1 MGVSSDLP
9 QFTPALTGDVIFDI
23 DIQFDQRP
31 ADMVKSQNSS
41 LMRNPMGSQMRSIL
55 LAFLLLASST
65 IVSAQAIDTTVCLVV
80 TSEKDVAYATGGKP
94 LTSCDP
100 QRIYQMISGDNASIM
115 LLQYTADGRLI
126 TTMIYGSKTRLRGE
140 KIRVSTMRYTQSGN
154 LIYDRTPDGC
164 VITRRIFE
172 NNAKYLSMQDVSA
185 GSSCESVVHTAVEIG
200 RSQPPSRMLKI
211 KL

>member
-1 MGVSSDLP
+1 
-9 QFTPALTGDVIFDI
+9 
-23 DIQFDQRP
+23 
-31 ADMVKSQNSS
+31 
-41 LMRNPMGSQMRSIL
+41 MRSIL
-55 LAFLLLASST
+55 LVFLQVASST
-65 IVSAQAIDTTVCLVV
+65 IVSAQAIDTTTCLVV

-100 QRIYQMISGDNASIM
+100 QRIYQMITGENASIM

-140 KIRVSTMRYTQSGN
+140 KIRVSTMHYTQSGN

-164 VITRRIFE
+164 VVTRRIFE

-185 GSSCESVVHTAVEIG
+185 GSSCESVVHTAVAIG